1 MPKEKTSKNVHCDIR
16 FDNNPNGIFK
26 AGDRVSGSVT
36 LTLTQL
42 KKVRG
47 VRFLVTGF
55 ADTFW
60 IDKVPHGPKNK
71 KTKAHFK
78 GHEDFILQKSY
89 FVGSDTGNS
98 IDLPTGAQYH
108 YFQFDIPATAPTSM
122 EGKHGHVRYS
132 VKVSLER
139 PWKYDHN
146 FQLPFTVLAKAELDN
161 TNLALKNPFK
171 AQDQL
176 RFYCWICRSNPLMVT
191 ATVARTGFI
200 PGDTIPLV
208 IEVNNLSKEEV
219 SEIVIKFQKVVKFIS
234 QVQLIEQTQVIAEN
248 QLVKYE
254 MLEIQKTPRPVA
266 KLSNDTFEQ
275 KFLVGP
281 VTPTEDR
288 ICKIIKIGYELN
300 ILVKPKLSTQKMEMV
315 IPIVIGSAGM
325 KTEEAISFVRSTGI
339 DKLTA
344 GLDRGPPTAPPPPY
358 HEDQSNLYPISSL
371 QQAYELDGDEND
383 GR

>member
-1 MPKEKTSKNVHCDIR
+1 MPKEKASKSVHCDIR

-26 AGDRVSGSVT
+26 AGDKVSGSVT

-47 VRFLVTGF
+47 VCFLVTGF

-89 FVGSDTGNS
+89 FVGSDTGNP
-98 IDLPTGAQYH
+98 IDLSTGAQYH
-108 YFQFDIPATAPTSM
+108 YFHFDIPAKAPTSM
-122 EGKHGHVRYS
+122 EGKHGHVRYA
-132 VKVSLER
+132 VKVTLER
-139 PWKYDHN
+139 PWKYDQN
-146 FQLPFTVLAKAELDN
+146 FQLPFTVLAKVELDD

-171 AQDQL
+171 VQDQL
-176 RFYCWICRSNPLMVT
+176 RFYCWCCRSNPLMVT
-191 ATVARTGFI
+191 ATVSRTGFI

-208 IEVNNLSKEEV
+208 IAVNNLSKEEV
-219 SEIVIKFQKVVKFIS
+219 SEIVVKFQKVVKFLS
-234 QVQLIEQTQVIAEN
+234 QVQLIEQTQILVEN

-254 MLEIQKTPRPVA
+254 TVEVQKTLPVA
-266 KLSNDTFEQ
+266 KLTSETFEQ

-281 VTPTEDR
+281 ITPTEDR
-288 ICKIIKIGYELN
+288 ISKVIKIGYELN
-300 ILVKPKLSTQKMEMV
+300 ILVKPKLSTQRIEMV
-315 IPIVIGSAGM
+315 IPIFIGSAGM

-344 GLDRGPPTAPPPPY
+344 DLNRDQPTAPPPPY
-358 HEDQSNLYPISSL
+358 IENRESLYPISSL
-371 QQAYELDGDEND
+371 QRAYEGDEID
-383 GR
+383 GK